1 MIEALDE
8 ISEIPFEVFWD
19 KFMEVNPGNLES
31 KVPDMYWLK
40 VGENDDL
47 LPLSY
52 LYQRYKAQGYW
63 LKMKEANRILAFEY
77 LCKFGT
83 DYKEPFKHLQ
93 HFDLPF

>member
-8 ISEIPFEVFWD
+8 VSEIPFEVFWD
-19 KFMEVNPGNLES
+19 KFMELNPGNFES

-40 VGENDDL
+40 VGKNDDL

-63 LKMKEANRILAFEY
+63 LKMREANRILAFES
-77 LCKFGT
+77 LCRFGT